1 MKFLL
6 RLIYR
11 IYRLHWWITRPFV
24 VGVRIILVQDDKVL
38 LVRHTYQQHWYFP
51 GGAVKRGE
59 TLVEA
64 AKREAMEE
72 SGVLLLEAPHLLGIY
87 SSFNEGKSDHIA
99 VFACEN
105 FQLGKA
111 TDRWEIDACQFFSLT
126 TLPADLSPACKRRL
140 EEYQTGDRPYVGNW

>member
-1 MKFLL
+1 ML
-6 RLIYR
+6 
-11 IYRLHWWITRPFV
+11 
-24 VGVRIILVQDDKVL
+24 GVRIILVQEGQVL

-51 GGAVKRGE
+51 GGTVKRGE

-87 SSFNEGKSDHIA
+87 SNFYEGKSDPIT

-105 FQLGKA
+105 FQIGKA
-111 TDRWEIDACQFFSLT
+111 TNRWEIDAFQFFPLMA
-126 TLPADLSPACKRRL
+126 LPVDLSPACKRRR
-140 EEYQTGDRPYVGNW
+140 EEYQTGGSPYVGKW